1 MGYRTRLKYTPEMK
15 SYIWDKYEE
24 GNSICSIGRSFDRP
38 SSSIHR
44 QIALTGGIRPP
55 ERKRC
60 PQALSLAERKEISC
74 GIVAGKSIRAIA
86 VGLDRPPST
95 VSREI
100 SRNEGC
106 QDYRATLADKKTSVF
121 RARDYLL
128 SIPISRNAKSLC
140 HTR

>member
-1 MGYRTRLKYTPEMK
+1 MVYRTRLKYTPEMK

-55 ERKRC
+55 ERKRRS
-60 PQALSLAERKEISC
+60 QALSLAEREEISR

-86 VGLDRPPST
+86 VELDRKRQRKHPPCYSGIFQGIS
-95 VSREI
+95 VSI
-100 SRNEGC
+100 FC
-106 QDYRATLADKKTSVF
+106 
-121 RARDYLL
+121 
-128 SIPISRNAKSLC
+128 KSASGSFSNNQLK
-140 HTR
+140 